1 MIPAERRELRV
12 LREAL
17 LPVGLDSGQI
27 PLLDSL
33 RMPSDGHVSQMET
46 YRRGKSCDEMEEVS
60 E

>member
-1 MIPAERRELRV
+1 MIPAEKRELRV

-17 LPVGLDSGQI
+17 LPVGLDSGRI

-33 RMPSDGHVSQMET
+33 RMPSDGRVSQMET

>member
-1 MIPAERRELRV
+1 MIPAERRGLRV

-17 LPVGLDSGQI
+17 LPVGLHSGQI

-33 RMPSDGHVSQMET
+33 RMPSDGRVSQMET
-46 YRRGKSCDEMEEVS
+46 YHRGKSCDEMEEVS

>member
-17 LPVGLDSGQI
+17 LPVGLDSGRI

-33 RMPSDGHVSQMET
+33 RMPSDGRVTQVET